1 MSPRDGMSGN
11 NVAEVLVRLAEQAD
25 ERGDVRAALIL
36 LNVARL
42 LEEALQPSSAA
53 SR

>member
-11 NVAEVLVRLAEQAD
+11 DAAQILVRLAEQAD
-25 ERGDVRAALIL
+25 ERGDTRAALIL

-42 LEEALQPSSAA
+42 LEEALQPSPFTT
-53 SR
+53 R